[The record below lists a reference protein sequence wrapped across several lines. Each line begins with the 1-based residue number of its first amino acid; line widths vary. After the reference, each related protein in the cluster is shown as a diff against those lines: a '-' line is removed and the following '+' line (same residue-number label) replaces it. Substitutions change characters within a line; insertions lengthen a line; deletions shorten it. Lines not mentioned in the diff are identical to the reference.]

1 MAVFNGAVFYGG
13 VFFTDGVAPD
23 VVKTGTGGIDPG
35 EGLKRQR
42 AAVKPTGLIDRPRK
56 VIEGRKD
63 VEDRVDESRQLQAE
77 IAGKLAREFS
87 DETQQIAAE
96 QETAAILAAQ
106 MDAEI
111 SLLLHKKLRTQEEE
125 TVLLLLLAA
134 AV

>member
-1 MAVFNGAVFYGG
+1 MGIKHSTTA
-13 VFFTDGVAPD
+13 
-23 VVKTGTGGIDPG
+23 TGGESG
-35 EGLKRQR
+35 SL
-42 AAVKPTGLIDRPRK
+42 
-56 VIEGRKD
+56 RKD
-63 VEDRVDESRQLQAE
+63 VADRVDESRQLQAE